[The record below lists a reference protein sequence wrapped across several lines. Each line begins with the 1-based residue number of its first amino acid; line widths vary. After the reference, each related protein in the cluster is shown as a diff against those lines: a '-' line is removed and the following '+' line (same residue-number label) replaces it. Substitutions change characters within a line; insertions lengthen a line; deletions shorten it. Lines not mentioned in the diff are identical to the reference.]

1 MVYDMWSVE
10 RNRPG
15 GPAVQYSAEENHIP
29 GTRYVIYCRRYYKVL
44 QIYSIIALTAISLYS
59 LSCLQWAGGEERGHG
74 EEGGLWRGR
83 PAQTHH

>member
-1 MVYDMWSVE
+1 MSYTA
-10 RNRPG
+10 
-15 GPAVQYSAEENHIP
+15 AVI
-29 GTRYVIYCRRYYKVL
+29 TRYDK
-44 QIYSIIALTAISLYS
+44 IYSIMALTAISLYS